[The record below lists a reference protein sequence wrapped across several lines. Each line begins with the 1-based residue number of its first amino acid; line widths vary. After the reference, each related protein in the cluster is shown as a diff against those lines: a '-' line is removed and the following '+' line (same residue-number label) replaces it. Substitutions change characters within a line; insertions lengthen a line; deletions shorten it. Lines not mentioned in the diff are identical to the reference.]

1 MAREY
6 FTAGNLHNA
15 KQFFDGVTSLY
26 RQESWITL
34 LWETLG
40 YLRECS
46 RRLVVVEDFIQYSL
60 EMAALPVFSSTGVE
74 ASGGK
79 RIFGPGGPPTL
90 SQRET
95 IQQEVFSLLKG
106 HASEPSSGLKIEDDQ
121 RRSLNVDLVNPLR
134 MAFLTSAA
142 FHSQSIKPGL
152 LTLITVSI
160 RSQLPHPV
168 EIDQL
173 EIQFNQPSCNFKV
186 INDEEFFAKEVKAE
200 NHDTRLESVPSLM
213 LTANKWLRMT
223 FEISSGNH

>member
-152 LTLITVSI
+152 LALITVSI

-173 EIQFNQPSCNFKV
+173 EVQFNQPSCNFKV